1 MSAESAEPA
10 AGSPDSRPARRGRG
24 LLITVVLL
32 VLAGGGGA
40 AAWFGGFIGPKR
52 SADGEAAAEA
62 KPPLYYT
69 LADNLVVNFRKG
81 GSARYLEVGIELMTR
96 DPKTL
101 EALKTQTPVIR
112 NNLILLLGDQTYESL
127 ATREGKEALRTAAL
141 AEVQSALSELGAE
154 GEGGPGV
161 ESLYF
166 TTFVMQ

>member
-10 AGSPDSRPARRGRG
+10 VGSPASRRGGRG
-24 LLITVVLL
+24 LLITLVLL

-52 SADGEAAAEA
+52 SAADGEAAAQE

-81 GSARYLEVGIELMTR
+81 GGARYLEIGIELMTR

-141 AEVQSALSELGAE
+141 AEVQSALGELGAE